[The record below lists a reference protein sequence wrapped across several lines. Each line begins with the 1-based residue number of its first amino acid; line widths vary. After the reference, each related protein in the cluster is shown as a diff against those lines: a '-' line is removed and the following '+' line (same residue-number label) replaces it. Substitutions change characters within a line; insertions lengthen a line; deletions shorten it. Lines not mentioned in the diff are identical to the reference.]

1 MNNPSSLT
9 PDIFRLTVPFEDIFT
24 TVFVVK
30 TPDGALLF
38 DTATYASDIDDYIVP
53 MLNELGIDA
62 SALKYVLISH
72 SHRDHAGGL
81 ERFMQ
86 LYPDTCIISRS
97 SALREKFSG
106 SGVLAPE
113 DGEAILG
120 DLRIITVPGHSGD
133 CISLYDTRTK
143 TMLTGDCLQLFG
155 IYGSGYW
162 GANIGAPVDH
172 LAAVEKLRGLD
183 VETVIA
189 SHDYH
194 PCGHI
199 ASGKAEISR
208 YYDECANALY
218 AIRDA
223 IKASGTD
230 DMAELS
236 KKYNE
241 TSGLP
246 KVSERIFTSVL
257 KAMEAGRI

>member
-1 MNNPSSLT
+1 MNDLSSLT
-9 PDIFRLTVPFEDIFT
+9 ADISRLVVPFLDIFT
-24 TVFVVK
+24 TVYVVK

-38 DTATYASDIDDYIVP
+38 DTATYATDIDDYIVP

-62 SALKYVLISH
+62 DSLKYVLISH

-86 LYPDTCIISRS
+86 LYPKTCIISKS
-97 SALREKFSG
+97 SALREKFAGFDTFAPDDG
-106 SGVLAPE
+106 STVL
-113 DGEAILG
+113 DILK
-120 DLRIITVPGHSGD
+120 IVTVPGHSGD
-133 CISLYDTRTK
+133 CISLLDTRTK
-143 TMLTGDCLQLFG
+143 TLLTGDCLQLYG
-155 IYGSGYW
+155 IYGSGFW

-172 LAAVEKLRGLD
+172 LAAIEKLRGLD
-183 VETVIA
+183 VETVAA

-199 ASGKAEISR
+199 ACGNDEISR

-223 IKASGTD
+223 IKASGST

-236 KKYNE
+236 QKYNE

-246 KVSERIFTSVL
+246 KVSERIFTSIL
-257 KAMEAGRI
+257 KAMEAGNI